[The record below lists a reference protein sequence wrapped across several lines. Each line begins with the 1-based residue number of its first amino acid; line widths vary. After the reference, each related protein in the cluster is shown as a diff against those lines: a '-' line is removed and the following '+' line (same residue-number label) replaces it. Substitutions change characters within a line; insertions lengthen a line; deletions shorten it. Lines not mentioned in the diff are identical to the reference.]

1 MSPKQRAKAS
11 DARRRSI
18 LDAAL
23 DLFLRSGVGGCRI
36 EDLLEKSGASS
47 GSFYHHFGSKQAVA
61 AELYIEILDEFQQ
74 GFLAEMRSHRSARAG
89 VKAVVSHHLAWVVE
103 NPKRAAFFFECSEPE
118 VFPLC
123 RDRDT
128 KMRRAFL
135 GECLVWLERAA
146 AKGELRKLA
155 PLEFYVLWM
164 GPTLELTR
172 AWLMNNQGKWTW
184 MSKDQCRPESL
195 LSARKT
201 LADAAWHALGS
212 TPPAPRPVPKVG
224 RSLPRS

>member
-1 MSPKQRAKAS
+1 MSPTQRAEAS
-11 DARRRSI
+11 AARRRSI
-18 LDAAL
+18 LQAGL
-23 DLFLRSGVGGCRI
+23 ELFLRSGVGNCRI
-36 EDLLEKSGASS
+36 EDLLERSGASS

-61 AELYIEILDEFQQ
+61 AELYIEILAEFQE

-89 VKAVVSHHLAWVVE
+89 IQAVVRHHLAWVAE
-103 NPKRAAFFFECSEPE
+103 NPIRAAFLFECGEPE

-123 RDRDT
+123 RDQDK

-135 GECLVWLERAA
+135 EECLAWLERAG

-164 GPTLELTR
+164 GPALELTR

-184 MSKDQCRPESL
+184 MSQDQRRPEAL
-195 LSARKT
+195 LSSRNT
-201 LADAAWHALGS
+201 LADAAWNALRS
-212 TPPAPRPVPKVG
+212 TRP
-224 RSLPRS
+224 LPGQ